1 MITLWL
7 NALDHH
13 HRLVIA
19 LSSPPIIMHD
29 TTKSRG
35 LYGLNGRLIMNGEWW
50 KVVNDQWHEQVITT
64 YACNTINPSPTN
76 MLHLSIFL
84 FFSSTL
90 CFSHFFFPFLCL
102 WHTQALCAI
111 FISYLGLWPYFFS
124 LFLFVFLGLWPSL
137 FSFLSMWLSAIF
149 YFSQCSILFTRYN
162 NTILIQM
169 QTYAIITHS
178 NIGQGDRKE

>member
-50 KVVNDQWHEQVITT
+50 KVVNDQWYKQVTTT
-64 YACNTINPSPTN
+64 YACNTMNTIPLS
-76 MLHLSIFL
+76 MLHLFFKHFVLLSIFL
-84 FFSSTL
+84 LTQMPLAYISTL
-90 CFSHFFFPFLCL
+90 CFLSFFFLLRPSALLFFLFFCFFL
-102 WHTQALCAI
+102 AFGHLSFLLFHSRA
-111 FISYLGLWPYFFS
+111 LGL
-124 LFLFVFLGLWPSL
+124 
-137 FSFLSMWLSAIF
+137 F
-149 YFSQCSILFTRYN
+149 YFSQCSMLYTRYN
-162 NTILIQM
+162 NTKLI
-169 QTYAIITHS
+169 
-178 NIGQGDRKE
+178 

>member
-64 YACNTINPSPTN
+64 YACNTMKSIPTKHATS
-76 MLHLSIFL
+76 LFFQALCASLIFL
-84 FFSSTL
+84 FTLMPLAYISTL
-90 CFSHFFFPFLCL
+90 CFSFFFL
-102 WHTQALCAI
+102 
-111 FISYLGLWPYFFS
+111 YLGLRPYFF
-124 LFLFVFLGLWPSL
+124 FLGLWT
-137 FSFLSMWLSAIF
+137 SFFPNSSMWLSAIF
-149 YFSQCSILFTRYN
+149 YFSQYSMLYTRYN
-162 NTILIQM
+162 NTTLI
-169 QTYAIITHS
+169 
-178 NIGQGDRKE
+178 